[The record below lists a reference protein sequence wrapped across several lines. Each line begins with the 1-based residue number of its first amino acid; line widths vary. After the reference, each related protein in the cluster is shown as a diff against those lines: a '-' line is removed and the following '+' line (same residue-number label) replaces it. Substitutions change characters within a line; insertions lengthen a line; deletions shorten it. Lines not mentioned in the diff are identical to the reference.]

1 MRSADVLVVDD
12 DKVIRE
18 RICSAV
24 DSSDNM
30 EVMAQAGTL
39 HSARSILGRK
49 LPSLALIDL
58 GLPDGSGISL
68 INWLS
73 VQKNVPSIV
82 LTVFGDEHHVVSAV
96 KAGASGYLLKCEDVE
111 TVVSMLQQTL
121 DGESPISTG
130 VARHI
135 LKELRRADSLRGASG
150 HDADRNKD
158 ELQCSLTPTELEVLQ
173 LVAKGYTSKEIAELS
188 ERAPSTVLVHI
199 RNIYK
204 KLSVHNRGEAVYEAI
219 SMGLVLQ

>member
-96 KAGASGYLLKCEDVE
+96 KAGASGYLLKCEDVD

-135 LKELRRADSLRGASG
+135 LKELRRSDSLRAASG
-150 HDADRNKD
+150 HDKNKN

-219 SMGLVLQ
+219 SLGLVLQ